1 MNDIDRLID
10 EKRQL
15 EQEID
20 TKNTQM
26 YELQLRG
33 QENINFS
40 NYNQYRNRS
49 NSPENMSHSL
59 NQFAAQSNSSLEMVL
74 KEK

>member
-59 NQFAAQSNSSLEMVL
+59 NQFAA
-74 KEK
+74 